1 MREGSLE
8 APTRHAHDWR
18 NPDYL
23 NPAKVGAELRRQFE
37 VCHGCRRC
45 FNLCD
50 SFPRLFDLIDRA
62 GEAELA
68 GVPDAALKP
77 VVDACTLCD
86 MCFMT
91 KCPYVPPHQ
100 FDLDVPH
107 LIVRYRAMETAR
119 GKTPFVAR
127 QLTRTDRNGR
137 LAGLAPALANWATRR
152 GNRLTRPLLK
162 LAAGI
167 HPDAELPLYHR
178 HTLESLARKDGPPV
192 NRRAPAAGRRAVLF
206 ATCFGNYNNPGIG
219 TAARA
224 VLAHNGVETALVYPE
239 CCGMPQMEHGEM
251 AEVARKARD
260 TARALGEW
268 IDRGWDVVALVPS
281 CALMLKVEWPLVE
294 PEDEAVRRLAAATFD
309 ISEYVVDIARK
320 EGLAPG
326 LEPVPGGVALHLSC
340 HARAQNVGA
349 KGAELLRLIPDTPV
363 KVIERCSGHGGSWG
377 IKTDNF
383 PVALK
388 VGRPAARQAAD
399 SGCGHLAAECPLA
412 GAHVVQG
419 IESLDPASAF
429 KSSRHPVEILAA
441 AYGLSEGKTP

>member
-23 NPAKVGAELRRQFE
+23 DPAKVEAELRRQFE
-37 VCHGCRRC
+37 ICHGCRRC

-68 GVPDAALKP
+68 GVPGPALKP

-91 KCPYVPPHQ
+91 KCPYVPPHA
-100 FDLDVPH
+100 FDLDIPH
-107 LIVRYRAMETAR
+107 LMVRYRAMELAQGRTSFA
-119 GKTPFVAR
+119 AR

-137 LAGLAPALANWATRR
+137 MARLAPALANWATRR

-162 LAAGI
+162 LAADI
-167 HPDAELPLYHR
+167 HPDAELPRYHR
-178 HTLESLARKDGPPV
+178 HTLQSLGRKDGPPV
-192 NRRAPAAGRRAVLF
+192 NRLAPAAGRRAVLF
-206 ATCFGNYNNPGIG
+206 ATCFGNYNNPSIG

-294 PEDEAVRRLAAATFD
+294 PGDEAVRRLAAATFD

-326 LEPVPGGVALHLSC
+326 LKPVAGGVALHLSC

-363 KVIERCSGHGGSWG
+363 KVVERCSGHGGSWG
-377 IKTDNF
+377 IKTGNF
-383 PVALK
+383 PVALR
-388 VGRPAARQAAD
+388 VGRPAARQAAE

-412 GAHVVQG
+412 GAHVAQG
-419 IESLDPASAF
+419 IEAIDPASAL
-429 KSSRHPVEILAA
+429 KSSRHPIEILAA
-441 AYGLSEGKTP
+441 AYGLSEGETP